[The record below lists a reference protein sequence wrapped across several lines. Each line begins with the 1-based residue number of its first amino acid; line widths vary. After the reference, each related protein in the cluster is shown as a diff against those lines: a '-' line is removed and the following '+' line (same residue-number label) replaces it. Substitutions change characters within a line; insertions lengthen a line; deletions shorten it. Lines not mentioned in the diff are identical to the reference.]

1 MKRLMSYS
9 IVLFVLTIILLLII
23 PLPETMVD
31 VAIIINMSLSLM
43 ILIITMTIKDALE
56 FSIFPSLL
64 LITTLFRLGI
74 NVSTTRNILTSSGS
88 SGQIIKAFGDFIL
101 QGNVVVGLVIYMI
114 IVLMQFLV
122 ITKGAER
129 VSEVAARFT
138 LDAMPGK
145 QMAIDADLNSGLI
158 DEQEAKLRR
167 EKIQREADFY
177 GSMDGATK
185 IVKGDS
191 IMSLIT
197 TAINLIG
204 GSIIGLVQSGD
215 TIGNVLNTY
224 SIATVGDGL
233 VGQIPSLLISVATG
247 MIVTRAVSEGSLNED
262 ISKQFMAQPVAIM
275 ISGIV
280 IATLSVIPGM
290 PVIQLLIISM
300 LLLGGGYYLSR
311 RLQAEP
317 ALAMAG
323 GLGGPGG
330 TLRNF
335 SPDMETGGGAEVQE
349 SEAPR
354 PVSEEEYY
362 KDVNNVYTL
371 LSVEAIE
378 MEFGYSLIPLVD
390 ESVGGRLINRII
402 IFRRQYAQDM
412 GFVIPSIRLRD
423 SSGLNTNQYCI
434 KIKGEEVARG
444 EILTDYYLALEPENP
459 EKEIDGIETIEPA
472 YGIPSRW
479 IRPEN
484 RELAEIYG
492 YTVID
497 PLSVLVTH
505 LSEVVK
511 QHAYEL
517 ISRQEVIHL
526 IENAKKTSPELIEE
540 AFPNL
545 ISYSMFQK
553 ILTRLLK
560 EGVPIKDLEKIIET
574 VLETISDTGL
584 PIKDVDGMIEN
595 IRTAL
600 KRTITRMY
608 CEDGSMKV
616 LTLDSE
622 LERTMVGCLSKGE
635 RGYFLALSP
644 DVLQSVINQL
654 TGQLKKFN
662 GLSQSPVVLT
672 SQVMRVHFYRLID
685 QFYPNVRVLSFN
697 EISNNVQIQSI
708 GSLTLEG
715 RGRMGA

>member
-1 MKRLMSYS
+1 MKKLLSYS
-9 IVLFVLTIILLLII
+9 VVLFVLTVILLLII
-23 PLPETMVD
+23 PLPTALVD
-31 VAIIINMSLSLM
+31 VAIILNMSLSLM
-43 ILIITMTIKDALE
+43 ILVITMTIREPLE
-56 FSIFPSLL
+56 FAIFPSLL

-74 NVSTTRNILTSSGS
+74 NVSTTRNILSNSGS

-101 QGNVVVGLVIYMI
+101 QGNVVVGLVIYLI

-158 DEQEAKLRR
+158 DEQQAKLRR

-197 TAINLIG
+197 TGINLIG
-204 GSIIGLVQSGD
+204 GIIIGMVQGSG
-215 TIGNVLNTY
+215 TLSEVATTY

-233 VGQIPSLLISVATG
+233 VGQIPSLLISTATG
-247 MIVTRAVSEGSLNED
+247 MIVTRAVAEGSLNED
-262 ISKQFMAQPVAIM
+262 ISKQFTAQPTAIM
-275 ISGIV
+275 ISGV
-280 IATLSVIPGM
+280 VMAVLTVIPGM
-290 PVIQLLIISM
+290 PVVQLLIVSVGLIS
-300 LLLGGGYYLSR
+300 GGYYLSR
-311 RLQAEP
+311 RIKEEP
-317 ALAMAG
+317 ALAGGAGFAAGPAPGPVQDFPEPEAG
-323 GLGGPGG
+323 GES
-330 TLRNF
+330 LRQV
-335 SPDMETGGGAEVQE
+335 T
-349 SEAPR
+349 
-354 PVSEEEYY
+354 EEEYY
-362 KDVNNVYTL
+362 KDVNNVYNL
-371 LSVEAIE
+371 LTVEPIE

-390 ESVGGRLINRII
+390 ESVGGRLINRIV

-434 KIKGEEVARG
+434 KIKGEEVAKG
-444 EILTDYYLALEPENP
+444 ELLVDYYLALDPENP

-479 IRPEN
+479 IRPED
-484 RELAEIYG
+484 REIAEIYG

-511 QHAYEL
+511 QHAHEL
-517 ISRQEVIHL
+517 LTRQEIIHL
-526 IENAKKTSPELIEE
+526 VENVKKNSPELIEE
-540 AFPNL
+540 AFPNY
-545 ISYSMFQK
+545 INYSLLQK
-553 ILTRLLK
+553 ILTSLMK
-560 EGVPIKDLEKIIET
+560 EGVPIKDLETIIET
-574 VLETISDTGL
+574 ALESISETGL
-584 PIKDVDGMIEN
+584 PIKDVDGLIEH

-600 KRTITRMY
+600 KRTITRLY

-635 RGYFLALSP
+635 RGYYLALSP
-644 DVLQSVINQL
+644 DVLQSLINQI
-654 TGQLKKFN
+654 TVQLKKFN
-662 GLSQSPVVLT
+662 SLSQNPVILT

-697 EISNNVQIQSI
+697 EISNNIQIQSI
-708 GSLTLEG
+708 GSLTLENPEK
-715 RGRMGA
+715 RGA

>member
-1 MKRLMSYS
+1 MKKLLSYS
-9 IVLFVLTIILLLII
+9 VVLFVLTIILLLII
-23 PLPETMVD
+23 PMPAAMVD
-31 VAIIINMSLSLM
+31 VAIIINMSLSMM
-43 ILIITMTIKDALE
+43 ILVTTMTIHEPLE

-88 SGQIIKAFGDFIL
+88 SGQIIAAFGDFVL
-101 QGNVVVGLVIYMI
+101 RGNVVVGMIIYMI
-114 IVLMQFLV
+114 IVLMQFIV

-158 DEQEAKLRR
+158 DEQQAKARR

-191 IMSLIT
+191 VMSLIT

-204 GSIIGLVQSGD
+204 GSIIGIIQSNQS
-215 TIGNVLNTY
+215 IGEVLNTY

-247 MIVTRAVSEGSLNED
+247 MIVTRAVAEGSLNED
-262 ISKQFMAQPVAIM
+262 ISKQFMGQPVAIM

-280 IATLSVIPGM
+280 LSVLTVIPGM
-290 PVIQLLIISM
+290 PVIQLLVISVG
-300 LLLGGGYYLSR
+300 LIGIGYYLSR
-311 RLQAEP
+311 RIKAEP

-323 GLGGPGG
+323 AMGGGA

-335 SPDMETGGGAEVQE
+335 TGAEGE
-349 SEAPR
+349 LGEEAAEGAPQ
-354 PVSEEEYY
+354 PVSEEEYF

-371 LSVEAIE
+371 LNVEAIE

-434 KIKGEEVARG
+434 KIKGEEVAKG
-444 EILTDYYLALEPENP
+444 EILIDYFLALEPENP

-479 IRPEN
+479 IKPEN

-511 QHAYEL
+511 QHAHEL
-517 ISRQEVIHL
+517 ITRQEIIHL
-526 IENAKKTSPELIEE
+526 VENMKKTSPELVDE
-540 AFPNL
+540 AFPNVV
-545 ISYSMFQK
+545 SYSLFQK
-553 ILTRLLK
+553 ILTSLLK
-560 EGVPIKDLEKIIET
+560 EGVPIKDLETIIESI
-574 VLETISDTGL
+574 LETISDTGL
-584 PIKDVDGMIEN
+584 PVKDVDGLIEN

-622 LERTMVGCLSKGE
+622 LERTMVGCLSKSE
-635 RGYFLALSP
+635 RGYYLALSP
-644 DVLQSVINQL
+644 DVLQSLINQI
-654 TGQLKKFN
+654 TVQLKKFN
-662 GLSQSPVVLT
+662 SISQTPVILT

-685 QFYPNVRVLSFN
+685 QF
-697 EISNNVQIQSI
+697 
-708 GSLTLEG
+708 
-715 RGRMGA
+715 

>member
-1 MKRLMSYS
+1 MKKLLSYS
-9 IVLFVLTIILLLII
+9 VVLFVLTIVLLLII
-23 PLPETMVD
+23 PLPAALVD
-31 VAIIINMSLSLM
+31 VAIIINMSLSMM
-43 ILIITMTIKDALE
+43 ILVTTMTIREPLE

-74 NVSTTRNILTSSGS
+74 NVSTTRNILSHSGS
-88 SGQIIKAFGDFIL
+88 SGQIIKAFGDFVL
-101 QGNVVVGLVIYMI
+101 QGNVVVGMIIYMI

-122 ITKGAER
+122 INKGGER

-158 DEQEAKLRR
+158 NEQQAKIRR

-191 IMSLIT
+191 VMSLIT

-204 GSIIGLVQSGD
+204 GSIIGIVQGGG
-215 TIGNVLNTY
+215 TIGDVLSTY

-233 VGQIPSLLISVATG
+233 VGQIPSLLISTATG

-262 ISKQFMAQPVAIM
+262 VSKQFMGQPTAIM

-280 IATLSVIPGM
+280 IAVLTVVPGM
-290 PVIQLLIISM
+290 PVIQLLIISVG
-300 LLLGGGYYLSR
+300 LIGGGYYLSR
-311 RLQAEP
+311 RIKAEP
-317 ALAMAG
+317 GMALAGAFG
-323 GLGGPGG
+323 TPGV
-330 TLRNF
+330 R
-335 SPDMETGGGAEVQE
+335 GAEPE
-349 SEAPR
+349 LAENAPEEEAPR

-371 LSVEAIE
+371 LAVEAIE

-444 EILTDYYLALEPENP
+444 EILVDYFLALDPENP

-479 IRPEN
+479 IRPED
-484 RELAEIYG
+484 REMAEIYG

-511 QHAYEL
+511 QHAHEL
-517 ISRQEVIHL
+517 ITRQEVIHL
-526 IENAKKTSPELIEE
+526 VENIRKASPELVEE
-540 AFPNL
+540 AFPNV
-545 ISYSMFQK
+545 ISYSLFQK
-553 ILTRLLK
+553 ILTSLLK
-560 EGVPIKDLEKIIET
+560 EGVPIKDLETIIET
-574 VLETISDTGL
+574 IIETISDTGM
-584 PIKDVDGMIEN
+584 PPKDVDALIEN
-595 IRTAL
+595 IRAAL

-616 LTLDSE
+616 ITMDAE
-622 LERTMVGCLSKGE
+622 LERTMVSCLAKGE
-635 RGYFLALSP
+635 RGYYLALSP
-644 DVLQSVINQL
+644 DVLQSLVNQI
-654 TGQLKKFN
+654 TVQLKKFS
-662 GLSQSPVVLT
+662 GLSQNPVILT

-708 GSLTLEG
+708 GSLTLDTTG
-715 RGRMGA
+715 RKGA

>member
-1 MKRLMSYS
+1 MKKLLSYS
-9 IVLFVLTIILLLII
+9 VVLFVLTIILLLII
-23 PLPETMVD
+23 PMPAAMVD
-31 VAIIINMSLSLM
+31 VAIIINMSLSMM
-43 ILIITMTIKDALE
+43 ILVTTMTIHEPLE

-88 SGQIIKAFGDFIL
+88 SGQIIAAFGDFVL
-101 QGNVVVGLVIYMI
+101 RGNVVVGMIIYMI
-114 IVLMQFLV
+114 IVLMQFIV

-158 DEQEAKLRR
+158 DEQQAKARR

-191 IMSLIT
+191 VMSLIT

-204 GSIIGLVQSGD
+204 GSIIGIIQSNQS
-215 TIGNVLNTY
+215 IGEVLNTY

-233 VGQIPSLLISVATG
+233 VGQIPSLLISVSSG
-247 MIVTRAVSEGSLNED
+247 MIVTRAVAEGILNED
-262 ISKQFMAQPVAIM
+262 ISKQFMGQPVAIM

-280 IATLSVIPGM
+280 LSVLTVIPGM
-290 PVIQLLIISM
+290 PVIQLLVISVG
-300 LLLGGGYYLSR
+300 LIGIGYYLSR
-311 RLQAEP
+311 RIKAEP

-323 GLGGPGG
+323 AMGGGA

-335 SPDMETGGGAEVQE
+335 TGAEGE
-349 SEAPR
+349 LGEEAAEGAPQ
-354 PVSEEEYY
+354 PVSEEEYF

-371 LSVEAIE
+371 LNVEAIE

-434 KIKGEEVARG
+434 KIKGEEVAKG
-444 EILTDYYLALEPENP
+444 EILIDYFLALEPENP

-479 IRPEN
+479 IKPEN

-511 QHAYEL
+511 QHAHEL
-517 ISRQEVIHL
+517 ITRQEIIHL
-526 IENAKKTSPELIEE
+526 VENMKKTSPELVDE
-540 AFPNL
+540 AFPNVV
-545 ISYSMFQK
+545 SYSLFQK
-553 ILTRLLK
+553 ILTSLLK
-560 EGVPIKDLEKIIET
+560 EGVPIKDLETIIESI
-574 VLETISDTGL
+574 LETISDTGL
-584 PIKDVDGMIEN
+584 PVKDVDGLIEN

-622 LERTMVGCLSKGE
+622 LERTMVGCLSKSE
-635 RGYFLALSP
+635 RGYYLALSP
-644 DVLQSVINQL
+644 DVLQSLINQI
-654 TGQLKKFN
+654 TVQLKKFN
-662 GLSQSPVVLT
+662 SISQTPVILT

-697 EISNNVQIQSI
+697 EIANNVQIQSI
-708 GSLTLEG
+708 GSLTLE
-715 RGRMGA
+715 RTTRKGA

>member
-1 MKRLMSYS
+1 MKKLLSYS
-9 IVLFVLTIILLLII
+9 VVLFVLTIILLLII
-23 PLPETMVD
+23 PLPVAIVD
-31 VAIIINMSLSLM
+31 VAIILNMSLSLM
-43 ILIITMTIKDALE
+43 ILVITMTIREPLE
-56 FSIFPSLL
+56 FAIFPSLL

-74 NVSTTRNILTSSGS
+74 NVSTTRNILSNSGS

-101 QGNVVVGLVIYMI
+101 QGNVVVGLVIYFI
-114 IVLMQFLV
+114 IVLMQFIV

-158 DEQEAKLRR
+158 DEQQAKARR

-191 IMSLIT
+191 VMSLIT

-204 GSIIGLVQSGD
+204 GAIIGIIQSGES
-215 TIGNVLNTY
+215 IGVVLTTY

-233 VGQIPSLLISVATG
+233 VGQIPSLLISTATG
-247 MIVTRAVSEGSLNED
+247 MIVTRAVAEGSLNDD
-262 ISKQFMAQPVAIM
+262 ISKQFAAQPTAIM
-275 ISGIV
+275 VSGVV
-280 IATLSVIPGM
+280 IAVLAVIPGM
-290 PVIQLLIISM
+290 PVIQLMIVSLG
-300 LLLGGGYYLSR
+300 LLGGGYYLSR
-311 RLQAEP
+311 RLKEEP
-317 ALAMAG
+317 GLAMAG
-323 GLGGPGG
+323 PAGFGSAPPAPEEPEAAAGESQE
-330 TLRNF
+330 TLRQV
-335 SPDMETGGGAEVQE
+335 T
-349 SEAPR
+349 
-354 PVSEEEYY
+354 EEEYF
-362 KDVNNVYTL
+362 KDVNNVYSL
-371 LSVEAIE
+371 LTVEAIE

-390 ESVGGRLINRII
+390 ETVGGRLINRIV

-412 GFVIPSIRLRD
+412 GFVVPSIRLRD

-434 KIKGEEVARG
+434 KIKGEEVAKG
-444 EILTDYYLALEPENP
+444 ELLVDYYLALEPENP

-479 IRPEN
+479 IRPED
-484 RELAEIYG
+484 REMAEIYG

-505 LSEVVK
+505 LSEVVR
-511 QHAYEL
+511 QHAHEL
-517 ISRQEVIHL
+517 ITRQEIMHL
-526 IENAKKTSPELIEE
+526 IENVKKVSPELIEE
-540 AFPNL
+540 AFPN
-545 ISYSMFQK
+545 IINYSLFQK
-553 ILTRLLK
+553 ILTSLLK
-560 EGVPIKDLEKIIET
+560 EGVPIKDLETIIET
-574 VLETISDTGL
+574 TMEVISETGL
-584 PIKDVDGMIEN
+584 PVKDVDGMIER

-600 KRTITRMY
+600 KRTITRLY

-622 LERTMVGCLSKGE
+622 LERTMVGCLSKGD
-635 RGYFLALSP
+635 RGYYLALSP
-644 DVLQSVINQL
+644 EVLQSLINQI
-654 TGQLKKFN
+654 TVQLKKFN
-662 GLSQSPVVLT
+662 SLSKSPVILT

-697 EISNNVQIQSI
+697 EISNNIQIQSI

-715 RGRMGA
+715 PERKGA

>member
-1 MKRLMSYS
+1 MKKLLSYS
-9 IVLFVLTIILLLII
+9 VVLFVLTIILLLII
-23 PLPETMVD
+23 PMPAAIVD
-31 VAIIINMSLSLM
+31 VAIILNMSLSLM
-43 ILIITMTIKDALE
+43 ILVITMTIREPLE
-56 FSIFPSLL
+56 FAIFPSLL
-64 LITTLFRLGI
+64 LVTTLFRLGI
-74 NVSTTRNILTSSGS
+74 NVSTTRNILTNSGS

-101 QGNVVVGLVIYMI
+101 QGNVVVGLVIYLI

-158 DEQEAKLRR
+158 DEQQAKIRR

-191 IMSLIT
+191 VMSLIT
-197 TAINLIG
+197 TGINLIG
-204 GSIIGLVQSGD
+204 GIIIGMVQGSG
-215 TIGNVLNTY
+215 TLGEVAVTY

-233 VGQIPSLLISVATG
+233 VGQIPSLLISTATG
-247 MIVTRAVSEGSLNED
+247 MIVTRAVAEGSLNED
-262 ISKQFMAQPVAIM
+262 ISKQFTAQPTAIM
-275 ISGIV
+275 ISGVV
-280 IATLSVIPGM
+280 IGVLSVIPGM
-290 PVIQLLIISM
+290 PVLQLLIVSVGLI
-300 LLLGGGYYLSR
+300 GGGYYLSR
-311 RLQAEP
+311 RIKEEPSMAAAGFASAPGAEAP
-317 ALAMAG
+317 LEDIPGEAG
-323 GLGGPGG
+323 GE
-330 TLRNF
+330 TLRQV
-335 SPDMETGGGAEVQE
+335 T
-349 SEAPR
+349 
-354 PVSEEEYY
+354 EEEYY
-362 KDVNNVYTL
+362 KDVNNVYNL
-371 LSVEAIE
+371 LTVEPIE

-390 ESVGGRLINRII
+390 ESVGGKLINRIV

-434 KIKGEEVARG
+434 KIKGEEVAKG
-444 EILTDYYLALEPENP
+444 ELLVDYYLALDPENP

-479 IRPEN
+479 IRPED
-484 RELAEIYG
+484 REMAEIYG

-511 QHAYEL
+511 QHAHEL
-517 ISRQEVIHL
+517 LTRQEIIHL
-526 IENAKKTSPELIEE
+526 VENMKKTSPELIDE
-540 AFPNL
+540 AFPNF
-545 ISYSMFQK
+545 INYSLFQK
-553 ILTRLLK
+553 ILTSLLK
-560 EGVPIKDLEKIIET
+560 EGVPIKDLETIIET
-574 VLETISDTGL
+574 ALESISETGL
-584 PIKDVDGMIEN
+584 PIKDVDGLIEH

-600 KRTITRMY
+600 KRTITRLY

-622 LERTMVGCLSKGE
+622 LERTMVSCLSKGE
-635 RGYFLALSP
+635 RGYYLALNP
-644 DVLQSVINQL
+644 DVLQSLINQI
-654 TGQLKKFN
+654 TVQLKKFN
-662 GLSQSPVVLT
+662 SLSQNPVILT

-697 EISNNVQIQSI
+697 EIANNIQIQSI
-708 GSLTLEG
+708 GSLTLENPER
-715 RGRMGA
+715 RGG

>member
-1 MKRLMSYS
+1 MKKLLSYS
-9 IVLFVLTIILLLII
+9 VVLFVLTIILLLII
-23 PLPETMVD
+23 PMPAAMVD
-31 VAIIINMSLSLM
+31 VAIIINMSLSMM
-43 ILIITMTIKDALE
+43 ILVTTMTIHEPLE

-88 SGQIIKAFGDFIL
+88 SGQIIAAFGDFVL
-101 QGNVVVGLVIYMI
+101 RGNVVVGMIIYMI
-114 IVLMQFLV
+114 IVLMQFIV

-158 DEQEAKLRR
+158 DEQQAKARR
-167 EKIQREADFY
+167 EKIQREADFF

-191 IMSLIT
+191 VMSLIT

-204 GSIIGLVQSGD
+204 GSIIGIIQSNQS
-215 TIGNVLNTY
+215 IGEVLNTY

-247 MIVTRAVSEGSLNED
+247 MIVTRAVAEGSLNED
-262 ISKQFMAQPVAIM
+262 ISKQFMGQPVAIM

-280 IATLSVIPGM
+280 LSVLTVIPGM
-290 PVIQLLIISM
+290 PVIQLLVISVG
-300 LLLGGGYYLSR
+300 LIGIGYYLSR
-311 RLQAEP
+311 RIKAEP

-323 GLGGPGG
+323 AMGGGA

-335 SPDMETGGGAEVQE
+335 TGAEGE
-349 SEAPR
+349 LGEEAAEGAPQ
-354 PVSEEEYY
+354 PVSEEEYF

-371 LSVEAIE
+371 LNVEAIE

-434 KIKGEEVARG
+434 KIKGEEVAKG
-444 EILTDYYLALEPENP
+444 EILIDYFLALEPENP

-479 IRPEN
+479 IKPEN

-511 QHAYEL
+511 QHAHEL
-517 ISRQEVIHL
+517 ITRQEIIHL
-526 IENAKKTSPELIEE
+526 VENMKKTSPELVDE
-540 AFPNL
+540 AFPNVV
-545 ISYSMFQK
+545 SYSLFQK
-553 ILTRLLK
+553 ILTSLLK
-560 EGVPIKDLEKIIET
+560 EGVPIKDLETIIESI
-574 VLETISDTGL
+574 LETISDTGL
-584 PIKDVDGMIEN
+584 PVKDVDGLIEN

-622 LERTMVGCLSKGE
+622 LERTMVGCLSKSE
-635 RGYFLALSP
+635 RGYYLALSP
-644 DVLQSVINQL
+644 DVLQSLINQI
-654 TGQLKKFN
+654 TVQLKKFN
-662 GLSQSPVVLT
+662 SISQTPVILT

-697 EISNNVQIQSI
+697 EIANNVQIQSI
-708 GSLTLEG
+708 GSLTLE
-715 RGRMGA
+715 RTTRKGA

>member
-1 MKRLMSYS
+1 MKKLLSYS
-9 IVLFVLTIILLLII
+9 VVLFVLTVILLLII
-23 PLPETMVD
+23 PLPAAIVD
-31 VAIIINMSLSLM
+31 VAIILNMSLSLM
-43 ILIITMTIKDALE
+43 ILVITMTIREPLE
-56 FSIFPSLL
+56 FAIFPSLL

-74 NVSTTRNILTSSGS
+74 NVSTTRNILSNAGS

-101 QGNVVVGLVIYMI
+101 QGNVVVGLVIYFI
-114 IVLMQFLV
+114 IVLMQFIV

-158 DEQEAKLRR
+158 DEQQAKIRR

-204 GSIIGLVQSGD
+204 GAIIGIIQSGD
-215 TIGNVLNTY
+215 SIGVVLTTY

-233 VGQIPSLLISVATG
+233 VGQIPSLLISTATG
-247 MIVTRAVSEGSLNED
+247 MIVTRAVAEGSLNDD
-262 ISKQFMAQPVAIM
+262 ISKQFAAQPTAIM
-275 ISGIV
+275 VSGVV
-280 IATLSVIPGM
+280 IAVLAVIPGM
-290 PVIQLLIISM
+290 PVLQLMVVSLF
-300 LLLGGGYYLSR
+300 LVGGGYFLSR
-311 RLQAEP
+311 RLKEEP
-317 ALAMAG
+317 SLALAGPAG
-323 GLGGPGG
+323 FG
-330 TLRNF
+330 TAAPPPLE
-335 SPDMETGGGAEVQE
+335 PEAAEAAE
-349 SEAPR
+349 SEMLR
-354 PVSEEEYY
+354 QVTEEEYF
-362 KDVNNVYTL
+362 KDVNNVYSL
-371 LSVEAIE
+371 LTVEAIE

-390 ESVGGRLINRII
+390 ESVGGRLINRIV

-412 GFVIPSIRLRD
+412 GFVVPSIRLRD

-434 KIKGEEVARG
+434 KIKGEEVAKG
-444 EILTDYYLALEPENP
+444 ELLVDYFLALEPENP

-479 IRPEN
+479 IRPED
-484 RELAEIYG
+484 REMAEIYG

-505 LSEVVK
+505 LSEVVR
-511 QHAYEL
+511 QHAHEL
-517 ISRQEVIHL
+517 ITRQEIMHL
-526 IENAKKTSPELIEE
+526 LENVKKNSPELVEE
-540 AFPNL
+540 AFPN
-545 ISYSMFQK
+545 IINYSLFQK
-553 ILTRLLK
+553 ILTSLLK
-560 EGVPIKDLEKIIET
+560 EGVPIKDLETIIET
-574 VLETISDTGL
+574 AMEVISETGL
-584 PIKDVDGMIEN
+584 PIKDVDGMIER

-600 KRTITRMY
+600 KRTITRLY

-622 LERTMVGCLSKGE
+622 LERTMVGCLSKGD
-635 RGYFLALSP
+635 RGYYLALSP
-644 DVLQSVINQL
+644 EVLQSLINQM
-654 TGQLKKFN
+654 TVQLKKFN
-662 GLSQSPVVLT
+662 SLSQSPVILT

-697 EISNNVQIQSI
+697 EISNNIQIQSI
-708 GSLTLEG
+708 GSLTLENPE
-715 RGRMGA
+715 RKGA